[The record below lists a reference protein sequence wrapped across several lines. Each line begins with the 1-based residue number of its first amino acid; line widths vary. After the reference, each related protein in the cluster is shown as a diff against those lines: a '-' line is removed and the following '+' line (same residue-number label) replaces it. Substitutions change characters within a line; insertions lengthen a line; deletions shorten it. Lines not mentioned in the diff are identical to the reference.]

1 MTCPNCGKEMYKD
14 FCMHCGYM
22 ANGNYIKMDNGQD
35 DTDLKKILGI
45 DYYNIEDGK
54 LSIISLLFGPL
65 YFCYR
70 RYFYLGL
77 ILGIL
82 DILSFVL
89 IGYLYNTFLSS
100 IISIPI
106 IIVLVIYLLLDRA
119 FWVFINNKIYIKL
132 LKKKI
137 ENINKNHRLERES
150 YIDGVRT
157 KSISKLFI
165 SLVIYISIAVFLY
178 LYFIGFNLQ

>member
-22 ANGNYIKMDNGQD
+22 ANGNYIKMDSEQD
-35 DTDLKKILGI
+35 NTDLKKILGV

-54 LSIISLLFGPL
+54 LSITSLLFGPL

-70 RYFYLGL
+70 RYFWLGL
-77 ILGIL
+77 ILGFL
-82 DILSFVL
+82 DILSFIL

-100 IISIPI
+100 IISVPI
-106 IIVLVIYLLLDRA
+106 IIVLVVYFLLDRA
-119 FWVFINNKIYIKL
+119 FWLIINNKIYIKL

-137 ENINKNHRLERES
+137 DDINRNHRLERDS
-150 YIDGVRT
+150 YIAGVRT
-157 KSISKLFI
+157 RSISKLFI
-165 SLVIYISIAVFLY
+165 SVLLYVIVCVLLY
-178 LYFIGFNLQ
+178 LYFVRFAVQ